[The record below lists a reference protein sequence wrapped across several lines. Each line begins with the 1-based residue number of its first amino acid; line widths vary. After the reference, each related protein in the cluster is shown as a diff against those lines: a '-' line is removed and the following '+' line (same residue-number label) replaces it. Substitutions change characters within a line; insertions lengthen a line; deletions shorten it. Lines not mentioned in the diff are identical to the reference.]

1 MRAAWRTDAE
11 HEATRRR
18 MVWQKRIPD
27 RFPKVIVTVA
37 SDADVIEAVK
47 LARSRG
53 LRISVGAGGH

>member
-1 MRAAWRTDAE
+1 
-11 HEATRRR
+11 